1 MSNKTGD
8 TFRNKAAVISS
19 KESLE
24 KKLLEILRKTM
35 EKEIFDAILIPMKVP
50 AGDSFAYVLIR
61 DKNLLK
67 DASFFSPVMPV
78 QGAKVLSSI
87 TRLGKG
93 NMKIAAVMRP
103 CEIRAAIEL
112 LKLNQVN
119 LENITLI
126 SMDCPG
132 VLPLSSF
139 VDNPEKSLSLF
150 NKALQNWD
158 DKIMR
163 PTCQICD
170 KSNMITG
177 DVHIGILGAKKDN
190 FFLISNSQ
198 KGNKM
203 MDELGLTLKEN
214 VLDDWRAK
222 SEERSEEKHMKRKK
236 AFKDLK
242 SKIGNLD
249 KLLDVFSKC
258 INCHN
263 CMRACP
269 ICYCRL
275 CYFDSDKMKHPPED
289 YFERAERK
297 GSMRF
302 LPDTILFHIG
312 RMTHMSLSCV
322 SCGSCEDA
330 CPMSIPVAQIF
341 SMVADETQGLFD
353 YVSGRDIEEP
363 IPLVTY
369 KEEELHEVEDTHD

>member
-8 TFRNKAAVISS
+8 TFRNKAAVISAE
-19 KESLE
+19 ESLE

-170 KSNMITG
+170 KSSMIAG
-177 DVHIGILGAKKDN
+177 DIHIGILGAKKDK

-222 SEERSEEKHMKRKK
+222 SEERSKEKHMKRKK

-341 SMVADETQGLFD
+341 SMIADETQGLFD
-353 YVSGRDIEEP
+353 YVSGRDLEEP